1 MNMNVEAE
9 IAEVKQKISAIEF
22 LIGGIG
28 DSNNPWIN
36 VYQEYARGE
45 LITEKNNLQT
55 EKNNLQTEKN
65 LLLQQQLPTQS
76 QTGNGFSLIVSFVF
90 YHLMAHTIQY
100 EAVLICFSLIKYHYE
115 IYLSLLSFSV
125 LFLCLF

>member
-22 LIGGIG
+22 LMGGIG

-55 EKNNLQTEKN
+55 KEN

-90 YHLMAHTIQY
+90 YHLMAHTI
-100 EAVLICFSLIKYHYE
+100 
-115 IYLSLLSFSV
+115 
-125 LFLCLF
+125 